1 MNKNKP
7 IGPSIIPA
15 WALKDCIIIF
25 AEPLCFL
32 INAFIEESR
41 FPNHLK
47 SAFVIP
53 IFKKSDCENLFNYR
67 PISITPALAKLF
79 EKILH
84 EQISEYL
91 SQHKLL
97 SNTQYGFRRKF
108 STTDALLYATENI
121 RKKVIDKEVVC
132 AAFLDLSK
140 AFDSISR
147 DILLEKLKALNFD
160 SNAVSMINS
169 FLRFRIQK
177 VILPSCTSDWIQLY
191 QGVPQGSVLGPLLF
205 NIYVNSLYTCIDHK
219 CSVVQYADDTM
230 VFTSSK
236 KIEPAVKSLEL
247 NVNNICDFFEKHQLT
262 LNADKTEFITFQTK
276 NNKDKNT
283 NLIVK
288 DEVIRSSST
297 VKFLGV
303 YLDQNLTFQ
312 EEVKHILRK
321 MACGIKTLSSIRD
334 YFPEKV
340 RLLLLNALVISH
352 LHYPAILLNGL
363 TENLNTTLEK
373 QLNWGIKACFNR
385 TKYDRSSD
393 LIILLEMEKQTN
405 PGVPRLSNGDWQYTK
420 TIQNRDS
427 LLQNLL

>member
-1 MNKNKP
+1 
-7 IGPSIIPA
+7 
-15 WALKDCIIIF
+15 
-25 AEPLCFL
+25 
-32 INAFIEESR
+32 
-41 FPNHLK
+41 
-47 SAFVIP
+47 
-53 IFKKSDCENLFNYR
+53 
-67 PISITPALAKLF
+67 
-79 EKILH
+79 
-84 EQISEYL
+84 
-91 SQHKLL
+91 
-97 SNTQYGFRRKF
+97 
-108 STTDALLYATENI
+108 
-121 RKKVIDKEVVC
+121 
-132 AAFLDLSK
+132 
-140 AFDSISR
+140 
-147 DILLEKLKALNFD
+147 
-160 SNAVSMINS
+160 MINS

-191 QGVPQGSVLGPLLF
+191 QGVPRGTVLGPLLF

-236 KIEPAVKSLEL
+236 KIESAVKSLEL
-247 NVNNICDFFEKHQLT
+247 NVNNICNFFEKHQLT

-276 NNKDKNT
+276 NNKYKNT

-288 DEVIRSSST
+288 DEVIRSKST
-297 VKFLGV
+297 VKYLGV
-303 YLDQNLTFQ
+303 YLDQNLSFK

-321 MACGIKTLSSIRD
+321 MACGIKTLYSIRD

-393 LIILLEMEKQTN
+393 LKIKHNILPIRYFLKN
-405 PGVPRLSNGDWQYTK
+405 KSLSYFWKWKNNL
-420 TIQNRDS
+420 IPAFRDS
-427 LLQNLL
+427 QMETGKIRKQSRTETLYFSIFCRSDFLRNSFFKKTVPLWNTLPKNIRKKSAFSILPKSKLKTSISQK